1 MPKVLLIDGD
11 PGCSEPIRKA
21 LRGAGY
27 EVELA
32 TSGSFTLTMLEWDRP
47 DLIVSKAE
55 LVDMDGY
62 ELCSI
67 IRSDPKTKD
76 LPFLLLAGPTGPVAG
91 AAARGTRGEEGERTS
106 GDALHTGRAP
116 TAPPAP

>member
-11 PGCSEPIRKA
+11 PGCREAIRQA
-21 LRGAGY
+21 LRRAGY

-91 AAARGTRGEEGERTS
+91 AAARAGVDMVLAGNFNPSDVVGSVRR
-106 GDALHTGRAP
+106 LM
-116 TAPPAP
+116 